1 MKLDFGDVVFDITA
15 RVKCATQLRIVW
27 HVGAPFDTTDAD
39 RIIKPPPYAVP
50 TERKDLIM
58 DLMADKQVPL
68 SVEWTDEVGNV
79 VTAPVGATIT
89 YTVDD
94 PTIINL
100 TDNGDGTATAA
111 AVGPPGSATVHVEAV
126 NGTTTLTGDLA
137 IVVVAG
143 LAERVNIVAGEPVE
157 VTPDTP

>member
-1 MKLDFGDVVFDITA
+1 MELDFGDLTFSITA
-15 RVKCATQLRIVW
+15 HVKCATCLKIRL
-27 HVGAPFDTTDAD
+27 HVGVPYDTTEAD
-39 RIIKPPPYAVP
+39 RIVKPPPYFTA
-50 TERKDLIM
+50 TGRNDLIM
-58 DLMADKQVPL
+58 DLQSDKQVPL
-68 SVEWTDEVGNV
+68 SIEWTDELGNV
-79 VTAPVGATIT
+79 VTAPAGATVT

-111 AVGPPGSATVHVEAV
+111 AVGPLGTATVHVEAV
-126 NGTTTLTGDLA
+126 NGASTLTGDLA

-143 LAERVNIVAGEPVE
+143 LAERINVIAGEPVE